1 MFLKWVLFF
10 PQTKKKRKKRKR
22 GRFVFR
28 VLDGSVQRGILLR
41 SLFLCIYKEGV
52 GIHVGIQKH
61 RTPRNDAVELYD
73 DH

>member
-10 PQTKKKRKKRKR
+10 PKQKRKKRKR

-28 VLDGSVQRGILLR
+28 VLDGSLQGDFR
-41 SLFLCIYKEGV
+41 SMFLCMYKEGV
-52 GIHVGIQKH
+52 GINVGIQH

>member
-1 MFLKWVLFF
+1 MFLKWVLFS
-10 PQTKKKRKKRKR
+10 QTKKKKEKKK
-22 GRFVFR
+22 GVCFVFR
-28 VLDGSVQRGILLR
+28 VLDGVYKRGILLR

-52 GIHVGIQKH
+52 GIKYGIQKH

>member
-1 MFLKWVLFF
+1 MGPFF
-10 PQTKKKRKKRKR
+10 PQKQKERKEK

-28 VLDGSVQRGILLR
+28 VLDGSLQGDFR
-41 SLFLCIYKEGV
+41 SMFLCMYKEGV
-52 GIHVGIQKH
+52 GINVGIQH

>member
-1 MFLKWVLFF
+1 MGVYKGDF
-10 PQTKKKRKKRKR
+10 TC
-22 GRFVFR
+22 
-28 VLDGSVQRGILLR
+28 R
-41 SLFLCIYKEGV
+41 SLFLCMYKEGV